1 MKIQPERLTVLAL
14 ICVALGAGLLYF
26 GLQRTVTVL
35 MDGQSLAVQTRALTV
50 GAALA
55 EAGIPL
61 GEFDRLAPPPQAS
74 LPRQGVIR
82 LERARPVQ
90 ILDASSGR
98 TYRLYTP
105 ERIPANLLAQAGL
118 RLFPSDRLEWNGAA
132 LNPAERLPEA
142 ASYLLVYRPGTPLE
156 VTLAGQRLQLISA
169 QPTLLGALSEA
180 GIRLRAADR
189 LSLPA
194 DTPLTGRPLQV
205 EIEPAR
211 TVQIIADGK
220 THTFPV
226 NAETVGE
233 ALAQADIPL
242 QNQDYSIPAE
252 DQPIPEERIIRVVRV
267 REEVLLEQKPIPF
280 KSTYQPDPNTEL
292 DQRSVV
298 KAGEL
303 GVEVSRVRVRY
314 EDGVEV
320 SRQSEASWV
329 AKEPVD
335 QVLGYGTQVV
345 VRTLETP
352 EGTIE
357 YWRKVTAFATSYHPC
372 GFKAGCSYTTA
383 SGATLQ
389 KGIVAVTRAWYSW
402 MRGQRVY
409 IPGYGSAVVA
419 DTGGGY
425 PDGRNWIDLGYSDAD
440 YVPWASYVEIYF
452 LTPVPANIP
461 WLLP

>member
-1 MKIQPERLTVLAL
+1 MNHLTKRWTLA
-14 ICVALGAGLLYF
+14 AGLCVLIGSVLLFF
-26 GLQRTVTVL
+26 GLQRPVTLVV
-35 MDGQSLAVQTRALTV
+35 DGQPYSLFSRAFSVRAVLAESGLPIHEADRITPPLD
-50 GAALA
+50 AALGWGA
-55 EAGIPL
+55 VVRV
-61 GEFDRLAPPPQAS
+61 DH
-74 LPRQGVIR
+74 
-82 LERARPVQ
+82 ARPVQ
-90 ILDASSGR
+90 ILDMASGR
-98 TYRLYTP
+98 MITLHTA
-105 ERIPANLLAQAGL
+105 ERIPANLLALAGL
-118 RLFPSDRLEWNGAA
+118 RLFPADRLEWNGAP
-132 LNPAERLPEA
+132 LDPASPLPDA
-142 ASYLLVYRPGTPLE
+142 PSYLLVYRPATRVE
-156 VTLAGQRLQLISA
+156 VILDGQRLQLISA
-169 QPTLLGALSEA
+169 QPTLLGALNEA
-180 GIRLRAADR
+180 GILLRAADQ
-189 LSLPA
+189 LSLPV
-194 DTPLTGRPLQV
+194 DTPLTGKPLSLT
-205 EIEPAR
+205 IEPAR

-220 THTFPV
+220 THLYPV

-242 QNQDYSIPAE
+242 QNQDYSLPAE
-252 DQPIPEERIIRVVRV
+252 DQPIPPDRIIRVVRV

-298 KAGEL
+298 KAGEW

-314 EDGVEV
+314 EDGVEI

-329 AKEPVD
+329 AKQPVD

-440 YVPWASYVEIYF
+440 YVPWASYVEVYF

-461 WLLP
+461 WILP

>member
-1 MKIQPERLTVLAL
+1 MNHFTKRWTLAAACCVL
-14 ICVALGAGLLYF
+14 LGAALLFF
-26 GLQRTVTVL
+26 GLQRPVTLVVDGKPYTLISRAFSVRAVL
-35 MDGQSLAVQTRALTV
+35 AESGVPIHEADRLTPPLDAALGW
-50 GAALA
+50 GAAV
-55 EAGIPL
+55 
-61 GEFDRLAPPPQAS
+61 RLD
-74 LPRQGVIR
+74 
-82 LERARPVQ
+82 RARPVQ
-90 ILDASSGR
+90 ILDTASGKLI
-98 TYRLYTP
+98 TLTTA

-118 RLFPSDRLEWNGAA
+118 RLFPADRLEWNGAP
-132 LNPAERLPEA
+132 LDPAERLPDA
-142 ASYLLVYRPGTPLE
+142 SSYLLVYRPATPVE
-156 VTLAGQRLQLISA
+156 VILSGQRLQLISA
-169 QPTLLGALSEA
+169 QPTLLGALNEA
-180 GIRLRAADR
+180 GIYLRAADQ

-194 DTPLTGRPLQV
+194 DTPLTGQPLRV
-205 EIEPAR
+205 TIEPAR

-220 THTFPV
+220 THVYPV
-226 NAETVGE
+226 NAKTVGE

-252 DQPIPEERIIRVVRV
+252 DQPIPADRTIRVVRV
-267 REEVLLEQKPIPF
+267 REEILLEQKPIPF
-280 KSTYQPDPNTEL
+280 KSIYQPDPNTEL

-320 SRQSEASWV
+320 SRESEATWV
-329 AKEPVD
+329 AKQPVD

-372 GFKAGCSYTTA
+372 GFQSGCSYITA

-440 YVPWASYVEIYF
+440 YVPWASYVEVYF

-461 WLLP
+461 WILP

>member
-1 MKIQPERLTVLAL
+1 MKIQPRYLTALAL
-14 ICVALGAGLLYF
+14 ICAVLGAVLLYF
-26 GLQRTVTVL
+26 GLQHTVTVL
-35 MDGQSLAVQTRALTV
+35 VDGQSLVVQTRALTV

-61 GEFDRLAPPPQAS
+61 GAFDRLAPPPQAR

-90 ILDASSGR
+90 ILDTASGR

-132 LNPAERLPEA
+132 LDPAERLPEA
-142 ASYLLVYRPGTPLE
+142 PAYLLVYRPATPLD
-156 VTLAGQRLQLISA
+156 VILDGQRLQLISA
-169 QPTLLGALSEA
+169 QPTLLGALNEA
-180 GIRLRAADR
+180 GLRLRAADR

-226 NAETVGE
+226 NAQTVGE
-233 ALAQADIPL
+233 ALAQADLPL

-372 GFKAGCSYTTA
+372 GFKSGCSYTTA

-419 DTGGGY
+419 DTGLGY

-440 YVPWASYVEIYF
+440 YVPWASYVEVYF

>member
-1 MKIQPERLTVLAL
+1 MNNPIQRCILAAAL
-14 ICVALGAGLLYF
+14 CVIIGSGLLWF
-26 GLQRTVTVL
+26 GLRRPVTLVV
-35 MDGQSLAVQTRALTV
+35 DGQPYTLLSRAISVRAALTQS
-50 GAALA
+50 GLPIREADFISPPLNAMLGWRAA
-55 EAGIPL
+55 
-61 GEFDRLAPPPQAS
+61 
-74 LPRQGVIR
+74 IR

-90 ILDASSGR
+90 IVDISTGNRISLNTA
-98 TYRLYTP
+98 

-118 RLFPSDRLEWNGAA
+118 RLYPGDRVEWNGAE
-132 LNPAERLPEA
+132 LDPAVPLPQA
-142 ASYLLVYRPGTPLE
+142 ASYLLVYRPATPLSVVIE
-156 VTLAGQRLQLISA
+156 GRQLQWISA
-169 QPTLLGALSEA
+169 QPTLLGALVEA
-180 GIRLRAADR
+180 GISLRAADR

-194 DTPLTGRPLQV
+194 DTPLTGQPLQV

-211 TVQIIADGK
+211 TMHIIADGK
-220 THTFPV
+220 THTLPV
-226 NAETVGE
+226 NAETVAE

-252 DQPIPEERIIRVVRV
+252 DQPIPPDRTIRVVRV
-267 REEVLLEQKPIPF
+267 REEIMLEQKPIPF
-280 KSTYQPDPNTEL
+280 QTLYQPDPNTEL

-320 SRQSEASWV
+320 SRVAEASWV
-329 AKEPVD
+329 AKQPVD

-352 EGTIE
+352 EGTLE

-402 MRGQRVY
+402 MRGQRVF
-409 IPGYGSAVVA
+409 IPGYGTAVVA

-440 YVPWASYVEIYF
+440 YVPWARYVEIYF

-461 WLLP
+461 WILP

>member
-1 MKIQPERLTVLAL
+1 MNHLTKRWFLAAALCVLL
-14 ICVALGAGLLYF
+14 
-26 GLQRTVTVL
+26 
-35 MDGQSLAVQTRALTV
+35 
-50 GAALA
+50 GAALLFFSLQRPVTLVVDGRPYTLTSRAFSVRAVLA
-55 EAGIPL
+55 ESGIPIHEDDRISPPLDAAL
-61 GEFDRLAPPPQAS
+61 GWEAA
-74 LPRQGVIR
+74 VR
-82 LERARPVQ
+82 LEHARPVQ
-90 ILDASSGR
+90 ILDTASGKFL
-98 TYRLYTP
+98 TLHTA
-105 ERIPANLLAQAGL
+105 ERIPANLLALAGL
-118 RLFPSDRLEWNGAA
+118 RLFPADRLEWNGAA
-132 LNPAERLPEA
+132 LDPASPLPEA
-142 ASYLLVYRPGTPLE
+142 ASYLLVYRPATPIE
-156 VTLAGQRLQLISA
+156 VEIEGRRLQLISA

-180 GIRLRAADR
+180 GFRLRAADR

-194 DTPLTGRPLQV
+194 ETPLTGRPLSV
-205 EIEPAR
+205 TVEPAQ
-211 TVQIIADGK
+211 TVQIAADGK
-220 THTFPV
+220 THTYPV

-242 QNQDYSIPAE
+242 QNQDYSIPPE
-252 DQPIPEERIIRVVRV
+252 DQPIPPDRTIRVVRV
-267 REEVLLEQKPIPF
+267 REEILLEQKPIPF
-280 KSTYQPDPNTEL
+280 KSAYQPDPNTEL

-303 GVEVSRVRVRY
+303 GVQVSRVRVRY

-320 SRQSEASWV
+320 SRENEAAWV

-335 QVLGYGTQVV
+335 QVLGYGTQVA
-345 VRTLETP
+345 VRSVETP
-352 EGTIE
+352 DGTFE

-409 IPGYGSAVVA
+409 IPGYGTAVVA

-440 YVPWASYVEIYF
+440 YVPWARYVEVYF

-461 WLLP
+461 WILP